1 MSITT
6 LADKDIPGEVVRK
19 LVEVSRE
26 VKKKMKIKSYR
37 FLACLKEALYHRLRD
52 EIV

>member
-1 MSITT
+1 MCITT
-6 LADKDIPGEVVRK
+6 LADKDILERQSRK
-19 LVEVSRE
+19 LFEVSKE
-26 VKKKMKIKSYR
+26 VKKMRVKSYR